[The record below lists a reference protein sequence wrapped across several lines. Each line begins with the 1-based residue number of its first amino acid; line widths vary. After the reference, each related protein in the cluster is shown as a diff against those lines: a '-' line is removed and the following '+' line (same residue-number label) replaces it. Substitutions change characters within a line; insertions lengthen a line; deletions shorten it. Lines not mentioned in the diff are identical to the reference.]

1 MGERRTR
8 WQPPPSRATEITRS
22 RNVLA
27 WHATLSGAS
36 THTAALSQQIDDALR
51 DSEVLRECCCAFAV
65 HFASMT
71 VKWNFALRP
80 LTLKRLC
87 TGAGTLRSSTTVQ
100 LIHLRLQIGNE
111 IELFATVQPPAS
123 YYIKC
128 ILTGT
133 MQAYAGVI
141 NCSNACAE
149 GAKHCSFSMYSFCT
163 FNPTV
168 LSPFPLSQPSRCRL
182 AAVSAY
188 MPTRRVCPSLIPVSL
203 LPVSSSCSFSC
214 NKTYSRVSLIL
225 VAPGSSV
232 RTAQCTSGV
241 SSTSIGED
249 GCDQAASSIAAIC
262 LRLKVP
268 IPSCSYL
275 FPIH

>member
-27 WHATLSGAS
+27 CHATLSGAS
-36 THTAALSQQIDDALR
+36 THTAALSQQMDDALR

-128 ILTGT
+128 ILTVARCRHT
-133 MQAYAGVI
+133 RALSIAAMPVP
-141 NCSNACAE
+141 
-149 GAKHCSFSMYSFCT
+149 K
-163 FNPTV
+163 V
-168 LSPFPLSQPSRCRL
+168 LNIVHFRCIHSVRLTLPCCPPSHSRCRL
-182 AAVSAY
+182 AAVSL
-188 MPTRRVCPSLIPVSL
+188 PSQHICRRDV
-203 LPVSSSCSFSC
+203 
-214 NKTYSRVSLIL
+214 Y
-225 VAPGSSV
+225 
-232 RTAQCTSGV
+232 
-241 SSTSIGED
+241 
-249 GCDQAASSIAAIC
+249 
-262 LRLKVP
+262 VP
-268 IPSCSYL
+268 P
-275 FPIH
+275 